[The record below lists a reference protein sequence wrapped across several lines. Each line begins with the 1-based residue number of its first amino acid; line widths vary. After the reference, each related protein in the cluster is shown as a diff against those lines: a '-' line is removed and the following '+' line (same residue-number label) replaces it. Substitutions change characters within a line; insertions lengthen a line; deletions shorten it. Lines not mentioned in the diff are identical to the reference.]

1 MYYQNWMM
9 SRNKN
14 RCLTSVFYIRGKP
27 EGFTL
32 RKKQKIL
39 RVDGCSKDKNNMKI
53 NIKKMQ

>member
-1 MYYQNWMM
+1 MM

-14 RCLTSVFYIRGKP
+14 RCLTSVFYTREKP

-32 RKKQKIL
+32 RKKQQIL

-53 NIKKMQ
+53 NIKKMQSENQ